1 MTGPQIFLDFVGFSG
16 IVTAVNEIMSYHC
29 SKPGKDKMMTKLKRI
44 WALPVKESA
53 ENKGARE
60 GLINCQ
66 SVNSFGITARA
77 RRVNR
82 FFLERRTGVYRQGVY
97 ERLLREAIRG
107 SKSQKR
113 RRLSRQE

>member
-1 MTGPQIFLDFVGFSG
+1 MTGTQIFLVFVGFSG
-16 IVTAVNEIMSYHC
+16 IVAVVTEIMSYHC
-29 SKPGKDKMMTKLKRI
+29 SKPGKDKTMTKLKRI
-44 WALPVKESA
+44 WVLPVKESA
-53 ENKGARE
+53 ETEKSAI
-60 GLINCQ
+60 GLIN
-66 SVNSFGITARA
+66 SWGVNFFGTINRA

-113 RRLSRQE
+113 R